1 MIAKVLLDEQTLRV
15 LLEGKRIEG
24 SLFAE
29 RVENKLVVRFNPYR
43 RKKPNRHHDQTLLTL
58 GHGWLRKSAKR
69 YRLHLSIPDNL
80 GERPKTKNDRIRKN
94 KSADNFYQIKYH
106 NILIN
111 LYRIYI
117 DKNERKFTQN
127 NYLIKFQVHF
137 QNMYHLYNKA
147 NLNYIFEFY
156 LIEYLIVY
164 HNLLLI

>member
-80 GERPKTKNDRIRKN
+80 GERRVAGLMASETEE
-94 KSADNFYQIKYH
+94 AQNFMCA
-106 NILIN
+106 L
-111 LYRIYI
+111 
-117 DKNERKFTQN
+117 E
-127 NYLIKFQVHF
+127 
-137 QNMYHLYNKA
+137 
-147 NLNYIFEFY
+147 E
-156 LIEYLIVY
+156 
-164 HNLLLI
+164 LLKVV